1 MSYIDWYL
9 WNFPQVSPDIPKEKR
24 VNTSIISQKSMQI
37 HSSPFKS
44 RFHLNSIPF
53 ILVLHIYSRQ
63 EMQRVEVL
71 STSATSKRSR
81 TLFLGTS
88 NGYFDV
94 ETASLMRK
102 MMITIDHS

>member
-1 MSYIDWYL
+1 
-9 WNFPQVSPDIPKEKR
+9 
-24 VNTSIISQKSMQI
+24 
-37 HSSPFKS
+37 
-44 RFHLNSIPF
+44 
-53 ILVLHIYSRQ
+53 
-63 EMQRVEVL
+63 MQRVEVL